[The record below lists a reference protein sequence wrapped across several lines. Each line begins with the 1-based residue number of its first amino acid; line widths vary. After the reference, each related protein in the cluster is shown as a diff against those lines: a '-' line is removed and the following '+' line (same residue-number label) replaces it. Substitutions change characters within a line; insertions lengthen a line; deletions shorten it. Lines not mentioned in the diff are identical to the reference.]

1 MTAPASR
8 PAEIRALTGLRAVL
22 AWWVVLYHLAEPDLA
37 AITLGPFDTLRT
49 HGYLAVDGFFI
60 LSGFI
65 LAYVYRDAFANP
77 APGTYVQFLIARL
90 SRIYPVHLVVLA
102 LLLVLFGSA
111 YLGLGFR
118 ARVSERFGLDELL
131 WQVSLLHGWGFSQR
145 LAWNYPSWSISA
157 EWFAYL
163 CFPLVHRLVLR
174 AKGQAVPVA
183 VALAALAGLAVF
195 EQVGPTGNLSYT
207 YEFALIRIGFE
218 FVGGAALLMLA
229 RRWLGRAPTHRGRP
243 HALLALLAAGFATH
257 WLPDAAVV
265 ACLGLAILFL
275 SHPDD
280 LLARILGRNGAVY
293 AGETSYSVYMVHALI
308 EGLAILGL
316 RAVPGLTTVP
326 AWVIFGVVVVVV
338 QLAADQMWRHV
349 ERPGREAGRRAG
361 RLLQARR
368 LAAQRSA

>member
-1 MTAPASR
+1 MTAPGNRA
-8 PAEIRALTGLRAVL
+8 AEIRQLTGLRAVL

-65 LAYVYRDAFANP
+65 LAYVYRDTFANP
-77 APGTYVQFLIARL
+77 APGTYVEFLIARL

-102 LLLVLFGSA
+102 LLVVLFGSA

-118 ARVSERFGLDELL
+118 ARVAERFGLDELL
-131 WQVSLLHGWGFSQR
+131 WQVSLLHGWGFSRR

-163 CFPLVHRLVLR
+163 CFPLVHRVVLR
-174 AKGQAVPVA
+174 AKGRAGPAA
-183 VALAALAGLAVF
+183 VALATLAGLALF
-195 EQVGPTGNLSYT
+195 EQVGPAGNLSYT
-207 YEFALIRIGFE
+207 YEFALLRIGFE
-218 FVGGAALLMLA
+218 FVAGAALLMLA
-229 RRWLGRAPTHRGRP
+229 RGWLGRPPTQRRRP
-243 HALLALLAAGFATH
+243 HALLALLAAGAATNG
-257 WLPDAAVV
+257 LPDAAVV

-280 LLARILGRNGAVY
+280 LLARVLGTAGVVY

-316 RAVPGLTTVP
+316 RAMPGVAALP
-326 AWVIFGVVVVVV
+326 DWVIFGVVVVAV
-338 QLAADQMWRHV
+338 QLTADQMWRHV
-349 ERPGREAGRRAG
+349 ERPGREAGRRVG
-361 RLLQARR
+361 RLLRARR